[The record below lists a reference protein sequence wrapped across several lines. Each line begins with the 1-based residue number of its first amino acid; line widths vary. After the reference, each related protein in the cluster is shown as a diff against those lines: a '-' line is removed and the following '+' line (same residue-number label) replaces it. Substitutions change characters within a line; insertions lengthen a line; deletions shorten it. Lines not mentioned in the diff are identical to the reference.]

1 MEDILYTYGKN
12 LYVNLTNRCPCNCTF
27 CIRSQKQ
34 GLGSAETLWLDHDP
48 SADEVIAAFQAY
60 RLEVFEELIFC
71 GYGEPFCALDN
82 MLAVCRYIR
91 SVSDIKIRV
100 NTNGLGDLING
111 RETPPLLIG
120 LVDTVS
126 VSLNAPDA
134 QSYLEVTRPSFGI
147 QSFDA
152 MVDFA
157 ARCKAASLNTVF
169 SIVDVLP
176 AEDIEACKRLSEQTK
191 IPLRIRH
198 FSGKDA

>member
-82 MLAVCRYIR
+82 MLAVYTFCQRYQNSCQYQRPWRPDQRPRNAAAADWTGRYSICQPER
-91 SVSDIKIRV
+91 TGRTVVFR
-100 NTNGLGDLING
+100 GD
-111 RETPPLLIG
+111 T
-120 LVDTVS
+120 
-126 VSLNAPDA
+126 
-134 QSYLEVTRPSFGI
+134 
-147 QSFDA
+147 
-152 MVDFA
+152 
-157 ARCKAASLNTVF
+157 
-169 SIVDVLP
+169 SIFRYTIV
-176 AEDIEACKRLSEQTK
+176 
-191 IPLRIRH
+191 
-198 FSGKDA
+198 